1 MSPRDEPT
9 RSPAPDVGITAAI
22 RRIRD
27 LLERHQ
33 ADAPADEA
41 GGTAPPPDWM
51 SAPLQR
57 LCSIFQLS
65 PFERDIVLLCASME
79 LDPGVGPLCAAIHG
93 DERRPHPSFQV
104 GLQVLAEAHWTAL
117 VPHGAL
123 RRCKLIEITAPDML
137 TRSSLRI
144 AEPVLHFL
152 MGVCTFDERIG
163 GLLQTV
169 EPPGTLPASFRPH
182 VDRLIALAEADSTAK
197 VVVRLHGEA
206 TNSKLSVAAAACAAH
221 GMRLLR
227 LRATAIPTS
236 AAELELFSRL
246 WGRDAA
252 LNRAVLL
259 IDAEGVSAPEWEAT
273 ARLADN
279 LDGFVIVLGGGSTAL
294 PAQTATLCIDRPPRQ
309 EQRALWQRAL
319 GTHAASLN
327 GELDRIVAQFRL
339 DPEEI
344 RVAGERILTAGAA
357 VGTLAPQIWEA
368 CRDTARPSFEG
379 RALRIHPRAS
389 WPDLVLPEANLE
401 TLHSIVA
408 HVRQQTKVLE
418 HWGFDSQSARGLG
431 ITTLFCGPSGTGK
444 TLAAEVLARELNLD
458 LYQIDLSQ
466 IVSKYVGETEKN
478 LRVVFD
484 AAQNSGA
491 VLLFDEADA
500 LFGKRSEVNDSHDRY
515 ANIEVSYLLQ
525 RMESYR
531 GLAILTTNMR
541 AALDTAFLRRLRFVV
556 TFGFPDATLRRLIW
570 QRMFP
575 AQTPVSGLD
584 WGKLAKLSLPGGNIR
599 NIAVNAAFM
608 AADQATPVQMTHLLA
623 AARQECSKIERPLGS
638 AEVGGWV

>member
-1 MSPRDEPT
+1 MSPRDGNAAT
-9 RSPAPDVGITAAI
+9 PAPDVGLTPAI

-27 LLERHQ
+27 LLEMGHHD
-33 ADAPADEA
+33 ADATGSEVSGREPVA
-41 GGTAPPPDWM
+41 WM

-57 LCSIFQLS
+57 LCSLFQLS
-65 PFERDIVLLCASME
+65 PFERDIVLLCAAME
-79 LDPGVGPLCAAIHG
+79 LDPAVGPLCAAIHG

-104 GLQVLAEAHWTAL
+104 ALQVLEEAHWTAL
-117 VPHGAL
+117 VPQGTL
-123 RRCKLIEITAPDML
+123 RRWKLIELTAPDML

-163 GLLQTV
+163 GLLQAIA
-169 EPPGTLPASFRPH
+169 PPGTLPASFRPY
-182 VDRLIALAEADSTAK
+182 VDQLVALAQNDSNA
-197 VVVRLHGEA
+197 VVRLHGEA
-206 TNSKLSVAAAACAAH
+206 TNSRLSVAAAACAAH

-227 LRATAIPTS
+227 LRAAAIPAS
-236 AAELELFSRL
+236 AAELELFARL
-246 WGRDAA
+246 WERDAA

-259 IDAEGVSAPEWEAT
+259 IDAEGVGGAEWEAT
-273 ARLADN
+273 ARLADTIE
-279 LDGFVIVLGGGSTAL
+279 GFVIVVGGGSTAL
-294 PAQTATLCIDRPPRQ
+294 PSQTTSLRIDRPPRQ
-309 EQRALWQRAL
+309 EQRALWQRVL
-319 GTHAASLN
+319 GAHAATLN

-344 RVAGERILTAGAA
+344 RVAGERIISAGADA
-357 VGTLAPQIWEA
+357 ESLAPRVWEA
-368 CRDTARPSFEG
+368 CRDSARPSFEG
-379 RALRIHPRAS
+379 RALRIHPRAG
-389 WPDLVLPEANLE
+389 WQDLVLPDSSLE

-418 HWGFDSQSARGLG
+418 HWGFESQSARGLG
-431 ITTLFCGPSGTGK
+431 MTALFCGPSGTGK

-466 IVSKYVGETEKN
+466 IDSKYIGETEKN
-478 LRVVFD
+478 LRIVFD

-525 RMESYR
+525 RMEAYR

-541 AALDTAFLRRLRFVV
+541 TALDTAFLRRLRFVV
-556 TFGFPDATLRRLIW
+556 TFGFPDAGLRRRIW

-584 WGKLAKLSLPGGNIR
+584 WDKLAKLSLPGGNIR
-599 NIAVNAAFM
+599 NIAINAAFM
-608 AADQATPVQMTHLLA
+608 AADREEPVQMRHLLA
-623 AARQECSKIERPLGS
+623 AARQECGKIERPLGN
-638 AEVGGWV
+638 AEVGGWA

>member
-1 MSPRDEPT
+1 
-9 RSPAPDVGITAAI
+9 
-22 RRIRD
+22 
-27 LLERHQ
+27 
-33 ADAPADEA
+33 
-41 GGTAPPPDWM
+41 
-51 SAPLQR
+51 
-57 LCSIFQLS
+57 
-65 PFERDIVLLCASME
+65 ME
-79 LDPGVGPLCAAIHG
+79 LDAAVGPLCAGIHG
-93 DERRPHPSFQV
+93 DERRAHPSFQV
-104 GLQVLAEAHWTAL
+104 ALQVLPAAHWSAL
-117 VPHGAL
+117 VPNGIL
-123 RRCKLIEITAPDML
+123 RRWRLIEVTAPDIL

-163 GLLQTV
+163 GLLQEV
-169 EPPGTLPASFRPH
+169 EPPGALPASFRPH
-182 VDRLIALAEADSTAK
+182 VDRLSALAGGNPDTK

-206 TNSKLSVAAAACAAH
+206 TSSRISVAAAACAAN

-227 LRATAIPTS
+227 LRAGAIPTS
-236 AAELELFSRL
+236 PSELELLARL
-246 WGRDAA
+246 WERDAA

-259 IDAEGVSAPEWEAT
+259 IDAEGVNGPEWEAT
-273 ARLADN
+273 ARLTES
-279 LDGFVIVLGGGSTAL
+279 LDGLVIVLGGGSTPLPSQTDAL
-294 PAQTATLCIDRPPRQ
+294 RIDRPPRQ

-319 GTHAASLN
+319 GAHAAALN
-327 GELDRIVAQFRL
+327 GDLDRIVAQFRL

-344 RVAGERILTAGAA
+344 RVASERAIGADQPDE
-357 VGTLAPQIWEA
+357 TLAPRIWEA

-379 RALRIHPRAS
+379 RALHIQPRAG
-389 WPDLVLPEANLE
+389 WQDLVLPEASLE
-401 TLHSIVA
+401 TLHTVVA

-418 HWGFDSQSARGLG
+418 HWGFDAQSARGLG
-431 ITTLFCGPSGTGK
+431 ITALFCGPSGTGK

-458 LYQIDLSQ
+458 LYQVDLSQ
-466 IVSKYVGETEKN
+466 IVSKYIGETEKN

-525 RMESYR
+525 RMEAYR

-556 TFGFPDATLRRLIW
+556 TFGFPDVSLRRRIW

-575 AQTPVSGLD
+575 SQTPVSGLD
-584 WGKLAKLSLPGGNIR
+584 WDKLAKLSLPGGNIR
-599 NIAVNAAFM
+599 NIAVNAAFL
-608 AADQATPVQMTHLLA
+608 AADQAQPVQMTHLLA
-623 AARQECSKIERPLGS
+623 AARQECGKIERPLAN
-638 AEVGGWV
+638 AEVGGWA